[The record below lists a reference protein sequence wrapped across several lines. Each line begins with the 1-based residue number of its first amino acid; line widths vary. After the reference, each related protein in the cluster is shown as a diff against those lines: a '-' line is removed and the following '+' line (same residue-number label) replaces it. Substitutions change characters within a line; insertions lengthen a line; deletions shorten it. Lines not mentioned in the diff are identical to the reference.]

1 MKKKRVAF
9 YTLGCK
15 VNFCETEA
23 LQTLFEKAGYRLTD
37 FNEPADLYVI
47 NTCAV
52 TGQSDHKSRKAI
64 RRARRRSPEALIVAT
79 GCYAQGFPA
88 EVESMEQADL
98 VIGTQGRENLPQIVA
113 SLEQGGAPCG
123 LVRPFEPGV
132 CFEMLPAA
140 RRRGRSRGFLK
151 IQEGCNQYCTYC
163 IIPMVR
169 GPLRSLT
176 PEEAVARARVMIE
189 SGYKEIVLTGIHLG
203 LYGADLGQ
211 VTLGVLLDELEKI
224 EGLLRIRLSSIE
236 PSDITG
242 ELVERIIS
250 SEKICPHLHIPLQS
264 GDGEILKQMN
274 RPYTPE
280 EYLYL
285 VRWLRELK
293 SDLAISADIMVGFP
307 GESEEHHRRSL
318 SFVRSV
324 GFSRL
329 HVFAYSPRPG
339 TPAAEFSG
347 QVEGTVKERRSG
359 EMIELG
365 KKMAAS
371 FRRKFIGSSQD
382 VLVEKVRPYDYG
394 EGFTPHYLRARV
406 ALDGKGRGW
415 AGKLVPVRMEKEEGQ
430 FLRGVA
436 LRQT

>member
-1 MKKKRVAF
+1 MKKKKVAF

-23 LQTLFEKAGYRLTD
+23 LQTLFEKAGYTVTD
-37 FNEPADLYVI
+37 FNRPADLYVI
-47 NTCAV
+47 NTCTV
-52 TGQSDHKSRKAI
+52 TGMSDHKSRKAI
-64 RRARRRSPEALIVAT
+64 RRARRRSPGAIIVAT
-79 GCYAQGFPA
+79 GCYAQGFP
-88 EVESMEQADL
+88 VEIEEMEQADL
-98 VIGTQGRENLPQIVA
+98 VIGTQGREKLPQIVA
-113 SLEQGGAPCG
+113 SLEQGKSPRG
-123 LVRPFEPGV
+123 LVRPFEPRGS
-132 CFEMLPAA
+132 FEMLPAA

-151 IQEGCNQYCTYC
+151 IQEGCNQGCTYC
-163 IIPMVR
+163 IIPTVR
-169 GPLRSLT
+169 GPLRSL
-176 PEEAVARARVMIE
+176 PPGEAVAHARAMVD
-189 SGYKEIVLTGIHLG
+189 SGYREIVLTGIHLG
-203 LYGADLGQ
+203 LYGADLEQ
-211 VTLGVLLDELEKI
+211 VTLGALLDELEKI

-264 GDGEILKQMN
+264 GDGEILKRMN

-293 SDLAISADIMVGFP
+293 NDLAISADVMVGFP

-318 SFVRSV
+318 SFVRSIR
-324 GFSRL
+324 FSRL

-339 TPAAEFSG
+339 TPAAEFPG
-347 QVEGTVKERRSG
+347 QVESAVKERRSR
-359 EMIELG
+359 EMIDLG
-365 KKMAAS
+365 NKMAAS
-371 FRRKFIGSSQD
+371 FRRKFIGSLQE
-382 VLVEKVRPYDYG
+382 VLIEKVRPHDYG

-406 ALDGKGRGW
+406 ALDGRGRGW
-415 AGKLVPVRMEKEEGQ
+415 AGKLVNVKIEKEEGQ
-430 FLRGVA
+430 FLWGVP

>member
-1 MKKKRVAF
+1 MKKKKVAF

-23 LQTLFEKAGYRLTD
+23 LQTLFEKAGYTVTD
-37 FNEPADLYVI
+37 FNRPADLYVI
-47 NTCAV
+47 NTCTV
-52 TGQSDHKSRKAI
+52 TGMSDHKSRKAI
-64 RRARRRSPEALIVAT
+64 RRARRRSPGAIIVAT
-79 GCYAQGFPA
+79 GCYAQGFP
-88 EVESMEQADL
+88 VEIEEMEQADL
-98 VIGTQGRENLPQIVA
+98 VIGTQGREQLPQIVA
-113 SLEQGGAPCG
+113 SLEQGKSPRG
-123 LVRPFEPGV
+123 LVRPFEPRGS
-132 CFEMLPAA
+132 FEMLPAA

-151 IQEGCNQYCTYC
+151 IQEGCNQGCTYC
-163 IIPMVR
+163 IIPTVR
-169 GPLRSLT
+169 GPLRSL
-176 PEEAVARARVMIE
+176 PPGEAVAHARAMVD
-189 SGYKEIVLTGIHLG
+189 SGYREIVLTGIHLG
-203 LYGADLGQ
+203 LYGADLEQ
-211 VTLGVLLDELEKI
+211 VTLGALLDELEKI

-264 GDGEILKQMN
+264 GDGEILKRMN

-293 SDLAISADIMVGFP
+293 NDLTISADVMVGFP

-318 SFVRSV
+318 SFIRSIR
-324 GFSRL
+324 FSRL

-339 TPAAEFSG
+339 TPAAEFPG
-347 QVEGTVKERRSG
+347 QVESAVKERRSR
-359 EMIELG
+359 EMIDLG
-365 KKMAAS
+365 NKMAAS
-371 FRRKFIGSSQD
+371 FRRKFIGSLQE
-382 VLVEKVRPYDYG
+382 VLIEKVRPHDYG

-406 ALDGKGRGW
+406 ALDGRGRGW
-415 AGKLVPVRMEKEEGQ
+415 AGKLVNVKIEKEEGQ
-430 FLRGVA
+430 FLWGVP

>member
-1 MKKKRVAF
+1 MKKKKVAF

-23 LQTLFEKAGYRLTD
+23 LQTLFEKAGYTVTD
-37 FNEPADLYVI
+37 FNRPADLYVI
-47 NTCAV
+47 NTCTV
-52 TGQSDHKSRKAI
+52 TGMSDHKSRKAI
-64 RRARRRSPEALIVAT
+64 RRARRRSPGAIIVAT
-79 GCYAQGFPA
+79 GCYAQGFP
-88 EVESMEQADL
+88 VEIEEMEQADL
-98 VIGTQGRENLPQIVA
+98 VIGTQGREKLPQIVA
-113 SLEQGGAPCG
+113 SLEQGKSPRG
-123 LVRPFEPGV
+123 LVRPFEPRGS
-132 CFEMLPAA
+132 FEMLPAA

-151 IQEGCNQYCTYC
+151 IQEGCNQGCTYC
-163 IIPMVR
+163 IIPTVR
-169 GPLRSLT
+169 GPLRSL
-176 PEEAVARARVMIE
+176 PPGEAVAHARAMVD
-189 SGYKEIVLTGIHLG
+189 SGYREIVLTGIHLG
-203 LYGADLGQ
+203 LYGADLEQ
-211 VTLGVLLDELEKI
+211 VTLGALLDELEKI

-264 GDGEILKQMN
+264 GDGEILKRMN

-293 SDLAISADIMVGFP
+293 NDLAISADVMVGFP

-318 SFVRSV
+318 SFIRSIR
-324 GFSRL
+324 FSRL

-339 TPAAEFSG
+339 TPAAEFPG
-347 QVEGTVKERRSG
+347 QVESAVKERRSR
-359 EMIELG
+359 EMIDLG
-365 KKMAAS
+365 NKMAAS
-371 FRRKFIGSSQD
+371 FRRKFIGSSQE
-382 VLVEKVRPYDYG
+382 VLIEKVRPNDYG

-406 ALDGKGRGW
+406 ALDGRGRGW
-415 AGKLVPVRMEKEEGQ
+415 AGKLVNVKIEKEEGQ
-430 FLRGVA
+430 FLWGVP

>member
-1 MKKKRVAF
+1 MKKKKVAF

-23 LQTLFEKAGYRLTD
+23 LQTLFEKAGYTVTD
-37 FNEPADLYVI
+37 FNRPADLYVI
-47 NTCAV
+47 NTCTV
-52 TGQSDHKSRKAI
+52 TGMSDHKSRKAI
-64 RRARRRSPEALIVAT
+64 RRARRRSPGAIIVAT
-79 GCYAQGFPA
+79 GCYAQGFP
-88 EVESMEQADL
+88 VEIEEMEQADL
-98 VIGTQGRENLPQIVA
+98 VIGTQGREKLPQIVA
-113 SLEQGGAPCG
+113 SLEQGKSPRG
-123 LVRPFEPGV
+123 LVRPFEPRGS
-132 CFEMLPAA
+132 FEMLPAA

-151 IQEGCNQYCTYC
+151 IQEGCNQGCTYC
-163 IIPMVR
+163 IIPTVR
-169 GPLRSLT
+169 GPLRSL
-176 PEEAVARARVMIE
+176 PPGEAVAHARAMVD
-189 SGYKEIVLTGIHLG
+189 SGYREIVLTGIHLG
-203 LYGADLGQ
+203 LYGADLEQ
-211 VTLGVLLDELEKI
+211 VTLGALLDELEKI

-264 GDGEILKQMN
+264 GDGEILKRMN

-293 SDLAISADIMVGFP
+293 NDLAISADVMVGFP

-318 SFVRSV
+318 SFIRSIR
-324 GFSRL
+324 FSRL

-339 TPAAEFSG
+339 TPAAEFPG
-347 QVEGTVKERRSG
+347 QVESAVKERRSR
-359 EMIELG
+359 EMIDLG
-365 KKMAAS
+365 NKMAAS
-371 FRRKFIGSSQD
+371 FRRKFIGSLQE
-382 VLVEKVRPYDYG
+382 VLIEKVRPHDYG

-406 ALDGKGRGW
+406 ALDGRGRGW
-415 AGKLVPVRMEKEEGQ
+415 AGKLVDVKIEKEEGQ
-430 FLRGVA
+430 FLWGVP

>member
-1 MKKKRVAF
+1 MKKKKVAF

-23 LQTLFEKAGYRLTD
+23 LQTLFEKAGYTVTD
-37 FNEPADLYVI
+37 FNRPADLYVI
-47 NTCAV
+47 NTCTV
-52 TGQSDHKSRKAI
+52 TGMSDHKSRKAI
-64 RRARRRSPEALIVAT
+64 RRARRRSPGAIIVAT
-79 GCYAQGFPA
+79 GCYAQGFP
-88 EVESMEQADL
+88 VEIEEMEQADL
-98 VIGTQGRENLPQIVA
+98 VIGTQGREKLPQIVA
-113 SLEQGGAPCG
+113 SLEQGKSPRG
-123 LVRPFEPGV
+123 LVRPFEPRGS
-132 CFEMLPAA
+132 FEMLPAA

-151 IQEGCNQYCTYC
+151 IQEGCNQGCTYC
-163 IIPMVR
+163 IIPTVR
-169 GPLRSLT
+169 GPLRSL
-176 PEEAVARARVMIE
+176 PPGEAVAHARAMVD
-189 SGYKEIVLTGIHLG
+189 SGYREIVLTGIHLG
-203 LYGADLGQ
+203 LYGADLEQ
-211 VTLGVLLDELEKI
+211 VTLGALLDELEKI

-264 GDGEILKQMN
+264 GDGEILKRMN

-293 SDLAISADIMVGFP
+293 NDLAISADVMVGFP

-318 SFVRSV
+318 SFIRSIR
-324 GFSRL
+324 FSRL

-339 TPAAEFSG
+339 TPAAEFPG
-347 QVEGTVKERRSG
+347 QVESAVKERRSR
-359 EMIELG
+359 EMIDLG
-365 KKMAAS
+365 NKMAAS
-371 FRRKFIGSSQD
+371 FRRKFIGSLQE
-382 VLVEKVRPYDYG
+382 VLIEKVRPNDYG

-406 ALDGKGRGW
+406 ALDGRGRGW
-415 AGKLVPVRMEKEEGQ
+415 AGKLVNVKIEKEEGQ
-430 FLRGVA
+430 FLWGVP

>member
-1 MKKKRVAF
+1 MKKKKVAF

-23 LQTLFEKAGYRLTD
+23 LQTLFEKAGYTVTD
-37 FNEPADLYVI
+37 FNRPADLYVI
-47 NTCAV
+47 NTCTV
-52 TGQSDHKSRKAI
+52 TGMSDHKSRKAI
-64 RRARRRSPEALIVAT
+64 RRARRRSPGAIIVAT
-79 GCYAQGFPA
+79 GCYAQGFP
-88 EVESMEQADL
+88 VEIEEMEQADL
-98 VIGTQGRENLPQIVA
+98 VIGTQGREKLPQIVA
-113 SLEQGGAPCG
+113 SLEQGKSPRG
-123 LVRPFEPGV
+123 LVRPFEPRGS
-132 CFEMLPAA
+132 FEMLPAA

-151 IQEGCNQYCTYC
+151 IQEGCNQGCTYC
-163 IIPMVR
+163 IIPTVR
-169 GPLRSLT
+169 GPLRSL
-176 PEEAVARARVMIE
+176 PPGEAVAHARAMVD
-189 SGYKEIVLTGIHLG
+189 SGYREIVLTGIHLG
-203 LYGADLGQ
+203 LYGADLEQ
-211 VTLGVLLDELEKI
+211 VTLGALLDELEKI

-264 GDGEILKQMN
+264 GDGEILKRMN

-293 SDLAISADIMVGFP
+293 NDLAISADVMVGFP

-318 SFVRSV
+318 SFIRSIR
-324 GFSRL
+324 FSRL

-339 TPAAEFSG
+339 TPAAEFPG
-347 QVEGTVKERRSG
+347 QVESAVKERRSR
-359 EMIELG
+359 EMIDLG
-365 KKMAAS
+365 NKMAAS
-371 FRRKFIGSSQD
+371 FRRKFIGSLQE
-382 VLVEKVRPYDYG
+382 VLIEKVRPHDYG

-406 ALDGKGRGW
+406 ALDGRGRGW
-415 AGKLVPVRMEKEEGQ
+415 AGKLVNVKIEKEEGQ
-430 FLRGVA
+430 FLWGVP

>member
-1 MKKKRVAF
+1 MKKKKVAF

-23 LQTLFEKAGYRLTD
+23 LQTLFEKAGYTVTD
-37 FNEPADLYVI
+37 FNRPADLYVI
-47 NTCAV
+47 NTCTV
-52 TGQSDHKSRKAI
+52 TGMSDHKSRKAI
-64 RRARRRSPEALIVAT
+64 RRARRRSPGAIIVAT
-79 GCYAQGFPA
+79 GCYAQGFP
-88 EVESMEQADL
+88 VEIEEMEQADL
-98 VIGTQGRENLPQIVA
+98 VIGTQGREQLPQIVA
-113 SLEQGGAPCG
+113 SLEQGKSPRG
-123 LVRPFEPGV
+123 LVRPFEPRGS
-132 CFEMLPAA
+132 FEMLPAA

-151 IQEGCNQYCTYC
+151 IQEGCNQGCTYC
-163 IIPMVR
+163 IIPTVR
-169 GPLRSLT
+169 GPLRSL
-176 PEEAVARARVMIE
+176 PPGEAVAHARAMVD
-189 SGYKEIVLTGIHLG
+189 SGYREIVLTGIHLG
-203 LYGADLGQ
+203 LYGADLEQ
-211 VTLGVLLDELEKI
+211 VTLGALLDELEKI

-264 GDGEILKQMN
+264 GDGEILKRMN

-293 SDLAISADIMVGFP
+293 NDLAISADVMVGFP

-318 SFVRSV
+318 SFVRSIR
-324 GFSRL
+324 FSRL

-339 TPAAEFSG
+339 TPAAEFPG
-347 QVEGTVKERRSG
+347 QVESAVKERRSR
-359 EMIELG
+359 EMIDLG
-365 KKMAAS
+365 NKMAAS
-371 FRRKFIGSSQD
+371 FRRKFIGSLQE
-382 VLVEKVRPYDYG
+382 VLIEKVRPHDYG

-406 ALDGKGRGW
+406 ALDGRGRGW
-415 AGKLVPVRMEKEEGQ
+415 AGKLVNVKIEKEEGQ
-430 FLRGVA
+430 FLWGVP

>member
-1 MKKKRVAF
+1 MKKKKVAF

-23 LQTLFEKAGYRLTD
+23 LQTLFEKAGYTVTD
-37 FNEPADLYVI
+37 FNRPADLYVI
-47 NTCAV
+47 NTCTV
-52 TGQSDHKSRKAI
+52 TGMSDHKSRKAI
-64 RRARRRSPEALIVAT
+64 RRARRRSPGAIIVAT
-79 GCYAQGFPA
+79 GCYAQGFP
-88 EVESMEQADL
+88 VEIEEMEQADL
-98 VIGTQGRENLPQIVA
+98 VIGTQGREQLPQIVA
-113 SLEQGGAPCG
+113 SLEQGKSPRG
-123 LVRPFEPGV
+123 LVRPFEPRGS
-132 CFEMLPAA
+132 FEMLPAA

-151 IQEGCNQYCTYC
+151 IQEGCNQGCTYC
-163 IIPMVR
+163 IIPTVR
-169 GPLRSLT
+169 GPLRSL
-176 PEEAVARARVMIE
+176 PPGEAVAHARAMVD
-189 SGYKEIVLTGIHLG
+189 SGYREIVLTGIHLG
-203 LYGADLGQ
+203 LYGADLEQ
-211 VTLGVLLDELEKI
+211 VTLGALLDELEKI

-264 GDGEILKQMN
+264 GDGEILKRMN

-293 SDLAISADIMVGFP
+293 NDLAISADVMVGFP

-318 SFVRSV
+318 LLVRSMH
-324 GFSRL
+324 FSRL

-339 TPAAEFSG
+339 TPAAEFPG
-347 QVEGTVKERRSG
+347 QVESAVKERRSR
-359 EMIELG
+359 EMIDLG
-365 KKMAAS
+365 NKMAAS
-371 FRRKFIGSSQD
+371 FRRKFIGSLQE
-382 VLVEKVRPYDYG
+382 VLIEKVRPHGYG

-406 ALDGKGRGW
+406 ALDGRGRGW
-415 AGKLVPVRMEKEEGQ
+415 AGKLVDVKIEKEEGQ
-430 FLRGVA
+430 FLWGVP